1 MYPDATLEPPVI
13 TSVAVDFSN
22 AHVFTGGY
30 FMRLTFYADKP
41 NEARTAIM
49 VRIALSGRRLR
60 FGTGISIDPRFW
72 NKDRQE
78 VRSKDPDRNA
88 NARKIESIGQFIRD
102 AYNDMVPS
110 GKDKLLSEEDLEKL
124 QEKIHGFLSPL
135 SVKPKPT
142 DVSFVDT
149 YKEFIDTYTVRT
161 RSGQITSRR
170 PGPGMITQYKR
181 CLALL
186 QEWSTAKRKPL
197 GFLMINEDFY
207 TSFWGWLV
215 QDKGLR
221 DSSVSEHIKVLK
233 LFMKWSRKKGYH
245 ATAEWE
251 SFWRDKRT
259 GEQMALTI
267 HELRKIRDVD
277 LTGKARLSRTR
288 DHFLLQFYTGMRYGD
303 LSALE
308 PRHFDEEAGLIRY
321 TSEKSDTKCIVPITK
336 PLRQLLERYPSR
348 MFEFPS
354 IVKANLYLKE
364 LGVEVGLTDTTTVSH
379 YQDGKRIDEIK
390 RRADLLT
397 THVARR
403 SFSTTSV
410 QFGLSEAVISRVT
423 GHAARGVLQQH
434 YIILSDEAVRDMVC
448 KAWEQL

>member
-1 MYPDATLEPPVI
+1 
-13 TSVAVDFSN
+13 
-22 AHVFTGGY
+22 
-30 FMRLTFYADKP
+30 MRLTFYADKP
-41 NEARTAIM
+41 NETRTAIM
-49 VRIALSGRRLR
+49 VRIAISGRRLR
-60 FGTGISIDPRFW
+60 FGTGISLDPRLW
-72 NKDRQE
+72 NQERQE
-78 VRSKDPDRNA
+78 TRSKDPDRNA
-88 NARKIESIGQFIRD
+88 NAKKLEAIAQFIRD
-102 AYNDMVPS
+102 AYNSMVPS
-110 GKDKLLSEEDLEKL
+110 GKDRLLSEEDLEQL
-124 QEKIHGFLSPL
+124 QEKIRGFLSPL

-142 DVSFVDT
+142 AVSFVDI
-149 YKEFIDTYTVRT
+149 YQEFIDTYTVRT

-170 PGPGMITQYKR
+170 PGPGMIVQYKR

-186 QEWSTAKRKPL
+186 KEWSTAKRKPL
-197 GFLMINEDFY
+197 DFPMINEDFY
-207 TSFWGWLV
+207 TSFCGWLV
-215 QDKGLR
+215 EEKQLR

-245 ATAEWE
+245 STSEWE

-267 HELRKIRDVD
+267 NELRKIRDAD
-277 LTGKARLSRTR
+277 LTGKARLARTR
-288 DHFLLQFYTGMRYGD
+288 DHFLLQAYTGMRYGD

-336 PLRQLLERYPSR
+336 PIRELLKRYPSKL
-348 MFEFPS
+348 FEFPS
-354 IVKANLYLKE
+354 IVKANLYLKD
-364 LGVEVGLTDTTTVSH
+364 LGVEVGLTDSITVSY
-379 YQDGKRIDEIK
+379 YQGGKRIEEVK
-390 RRADLLT
+390 KRADLLT